1 MAIKINGKDLAKRV
15 INWHEVEKVMLNWT
29 EIRPNS
35 TPPVFN
41 DYLCFT
47 ANQSNSTLKLT
58 YGNSSGSSYHT
69 MPHYFEISD
78 NGVYWEDY
86 NPNRLWSWVTIT
98 LNNVWDKVYIR
109 NKSETPVSFGTLP
122 YRYRF
127 EMSGSIAA
135 SWDISSLL
143 CRSGSTTI
151 PWGYFM
157 QLFYMCTALTS
168 APKLPFTALT
178 SYCYENMF
186 AGCTNLTTAPTL
198 PATTVADYA
207 YYQMF
212 TGCTA
217 LTSAPQLP
225 ATTLWASCYF
235 GMFSG
240 CTNIT
245 QTPSLPATTLTPSC
259 YREMFS
265 YSGVTTLTELP
276 ATTMADYCYIRMFR
290 NCWNIKLSETQTW
303 DYQTEFR
310 IPSAWTG
317 DESSATSPFVN
328 MFAGTWWTF
337 TGTPTINT
345 TYYTSNTIIS

>member
-1 MAIKINGKDLAKRV
+1 MAIKINGKDLAKRI
-15 INWHEVEKVMLNWT
+15 INWQEVEKVMLNWA
-29 EIRPNS
+29 EIRPNEV
-35 TPPVFN
+35 PPVSN

-58 YGNSSGSSYHT
+58 YGSSSGYHS
-69 MPHYFEISD
+69 MPHYFEISGD
-78 NGVYWEDY
+78 GVYWEDY
-86 NPNRLWSWVTIT
+86 NPNRLWDWVTIT

-109 NKSETPVSFGTLP
+109 NKSETPVTFGSLP

-151 PWGYFM
+151 PWGYFRE
-157 QLFYMCTALTS
+157 LFNMCTALTS
-168 APKLPFTALT
+168 APKLPFAALT
-178 SYCYENMF
+178 SYCYQNMF
-186 AGCTNLTTAPTL
+186 SGCTSLVTP
-198 PATTVADYA
+198 
-207 YYQMF
+207 
-212 TGCTA
+212 
-217 LTSAPQLP
+217 PQLP
-225 ATTLWASCYF
+225 ATTLATSCYN

-240 CTNIT
+240 CTSLATAPALPATTVANNAYRQMFSSCTNLT
-245 QTPSLPATTLTPSC
+245 QTPSLPATTLATSC
-259 YREMFS
+259 YEQMFS
-265 YSGVTTLTELP
+265 YSGVTTLPELP
-276 ATTMADYCYIRMFR
+276 ATTMANTCYLRMFR

-310 IPSAWTG
+310 IPSVWTG
-317 DESSATSPFVN
+317 DESSASSPLAN
-328 MFAGTWWTF
+328 MFASTWWTF